1 MKISKVRIVALY
13 TLLVVML
20 LSNKT
25 LQAQTLDNNDVILRQ
40 KIEDGV
46 RVISTGVPL
55 LLIAPDSRSGAM
67 GDVGVATTPDANS
80 IHYNAAK
87 LAFVEKSA
95 GVAFSYTPWLRDLVG
110 DIDLSYLSAFYKI
123 NDRSAVGGSLTYF
136 SLGSIDFYDVAG
148 ENKGNFKPNEF
159 AIDLAYSMKLSD
171 NLSASVTGRYIR
183 SDLTQG
189 QNVGTTSTHAAN
201 AFGTDIGVYYQ
212 NTIGEEEDSHLGDF
226 IPDEDAPAPA
236 EVASFQLLREQL
248 EEVLTSLTPRE
259 QKVLKLRFGLED
271 GRARTL
277 EEVGKEFGVTRER
290 IRQIEAKALRKLRH
304 PSRSKKLKDY
314 LD

>member
-1 MKISKVRIVALY
+1 MKISKVKRAALY
-13 TLLVVML
+13 LLIVVTLI
-20 LSNKT
+20 SNKT
-25 LQAQTLDNNDVILRQ
+25 LNAQVLDNNDVILRQ

-67 GDVGVATTPDANS
+67 GDIGAATTPDANS

-123 NDRSAVGGSLTYF
+123 NERSAVGGSLTYF
-136 SLGSIDFYDVAG
+136 SLGSIDFYDANA

-159 AIDLAYSMKLSD
+159 ALDLAYSMKLSD

-189 QNVGTTSTHAAN
+189 QNVGTSSTHAAN
-201 AFGTDIGVYYQ
+201 AFGTDIGLYYQ
-212 NTIGEEEDSHLGDF
+212 KTIGE
-226 IPDEDAPAPA
+226 
-236 EVASFQLLREQL
+236 
-248 EEVLTSLTPRE
+248 
-259 QKVLKLRFGLED
+259 
-271 GRARTL
+271 TL
-277 EEVGKEFGVTRER
+277 AHGINIKPGKPVVIG
-290 IRQIEAKALRKLRH
+290 IIKGGKQ
-304 PSRSKKLKDY
+304 
-314 LD
+314 